1 MIVCNLFD
9 VSLDISGDEF
19 PIVIFVIRTD
29 LPSGTQI
36 ISTCRRSYR
45 DAQGT
50 DSLWVGQ
57 GDRLVV
63 SADGECRGR
72 IDINASDKKASD
84 YFRQLNTGHTSPGI
98 SSPISDTVEL
108 GFMVGGRQRL
118 REFGRNNSE
127 LSGALVTDHGGIKVV
142 EAVRKLHIPMKSHL
156 QPTMASL

>member
-1 MIVCNLFD
+1 MIECNRFD
-9 VSLDISGDEF
+9 VSLNVSGDEI

-57 GDRLVV
+57 SDRLVV

-84 YFRQLNTGHTSPGI
+84 YFRQLNTGHSSPGI

-127 LSGALVTDHGGIKVV
+127 LSGTLVTERGGIKVV

>member
-1 MIVCNLFD
+1 MIECNRFD
-9 VSLDISGDEF
+9 VSLNVSGDEI

-45 DAQGT
+45 HAQGK

-57 GDRLVV
+57 SDRLVV
-63 SADGECRGR
+63 SADGKCRGR

-84 YFRQLNTGHTSPGI
+84 YFRQLNTGHSSPGI

-127 LSGALVTDHGGIKVV
+127 LSGTLVTERGGIKVV
-142 EAVRKLHIPMKSHL
+142 EAVRKLRIPMKSHL